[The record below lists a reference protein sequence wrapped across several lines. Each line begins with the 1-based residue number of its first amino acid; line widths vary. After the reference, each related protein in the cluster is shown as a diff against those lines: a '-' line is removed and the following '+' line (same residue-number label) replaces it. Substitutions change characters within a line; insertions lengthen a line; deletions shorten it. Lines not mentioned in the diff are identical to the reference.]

1 MKKVIILFI
10 LLMLILCGCNS
21 EPNVPVQPTAQPTSP
36 TTAQS
41 GSVPTTSPTAV
52 PTEALT
58 QAPAQQ
64 KVLLELREFKLD
76 ESSYEGMEAET
87 EEISILLEDL
97 VLPETALKTYE
108 NDPFLS
114 SVAATLEKEVGL
126 TLDEHWKFYIHY
138 YTPEQD
144 QGTLAMTYWVDGI
157 IATNRAVTIHIDNG
171 TAHTAVYSYLDSP
184 LDEETLLKKYEHFI
198 NTHEQQ
204 RENLLGEG
212 FEINAE
218 STLYTYNFR
227 TDQLRYTYNIFY
239 RHIETGII
247 DNSYGT
253 ELVIE

>member
-10 LLMLILCGCNS
+10 LVVLMLCGCNS
-21 EPNVPVQPTAQPTSP
+21 EPTISIRPTAQPVP
-36 TTAQS
+36 HTTAQS
-41 GSVPTTSPTAV
+41 TETSTTHPTTA
-52 PTEALT
+52 PTE
-58 QAPAQQ
+58 APAQQ

-87 EEISILLEDL
+87 EEISIQLENL

-144 QGTLAMTYWVDGI
+144 QGMLAMTYWVDGI
-157 IATNRAVTIHIDNG
+157 IATNRAVTIYIENG
-171 TAHTAVYSYLDSP
+171 TAHTAVYSYLNSS
-184 LDEETLLKKYEHFI
+184 LDEEPLLEKYKHFV

-204 RENLLGEG
+204 RENILGEG
-212 FEINAE
+212 FEIYAE

>member
-10 LLMLILCGCNS
+10 LLILILCGCNS
-21 EPNVPVQPTAQPTSP
+21 EPKDPVQPTAQPTSP

-41 GSVPTTSPTAV
+41 GSVSTTNPTTA
-52 PTEALT
+52 PTE
-58 QAPAQQ
+58 APAQQ

-97 VLPETALKTYE
+97 FLPETALKTYE

-157 IATNRAVTIHIDNG
+157 IATNRAVTIHIENG

-184 LDEETLLKKYEHFI
+184 LDEEALMEKYEHFV

>member
-10 LLMLILCGCNS
+10 LLILILCGCNS
-21 EPNVPVQPTAQPTSP
+21 EPKDPVQPTAQPTSP

-41 GSVPTTSPTAV
+41 GSVSTKNPTTA
-52 PTEALT
+52 PTE
-58 QAPAQQ
+58 APAQQ

-87 EEISILLEDL
+87 EKISILLEDL

-108 NDPFLS
+108 NDPVLS

-126 TLDEHWKFYIHY
+126 TLDERWKFYIHY

-157 IATNRAVTIHIDNG
+157 IATNRAVTIHIENG

-184 LDEETLLKKYEHFI
+184 LDEEALLEKYEHFI

>member
-10 LLMLILCGCNS
+10 LLILILCGCNS
-21 EPNVPVQPTAQPTSP
+21 EPKDPVQPTAQPTSP

-41 GSVPTTSPTAV
+41 GSVSTTNPTTA
-52 PTEALT
+52 PTE
-58 QAPAQQ
+58 APAQQ

-97 VLPETALKTYE
+97 FLPETALKTYE

-126 TLDEHWKFYIHY
+126 TLDKHWKFYIHY

-157 IATNRAVTIHIDNG
+157 IATNRAVTIHIENG
-171 TAHTAVYSYLDSP
+171 TARTAVYSYLDSP
-184 LDEETLLKKYEHFI
+184 LDEEALLKKYEHFV

-218 STLYTYNFR
+218 STLYTYNFH

>member
-1 MKKVIILFI
+1 MKKVIILFT
-10 LLMLILCGCNS
+10 LLVLILCGCNL
-21 EPNVPVQPTAQPTSP
+21 EPKIPVQPTAQPAP
-36 TTAQS
+36 LTTAQS
-41 GSVPTTSPTAV
+41 GSVPTTTPTTA
-52 PTEALT
+52 PAEALT
-58 QAPAQQ
+58 QTPVQQ

-87 EEISILLEDL
+87 EEISIQLENL

-108 NDPFLS
+108 NDTFLS

-157 IATNRAVTIHIDNG
+157 IATNRAVTIHIENG

-184 LDEETLLKKYEHFI
+184 LDEEPLLEKYKHFV

-204 RENLLGEG
+204 RENILGEA
-212 FEINAE
+212 FEIYAE
-218 STLYTYNFR
+218 STLYSYNFR
-227 TDQLRYTYNIFY
+227 TEQLRYTYNIFY

-247 DNSYGT
+247 DNSFGT

>member
-10 LLMLILCGCNS
+10 LVVLILCGCNLKPKS
-21 EPNVPVQPTAQPTSP
+21 PVQPTAQPAPP

-41 GSVPTTSPTAV
+41 GSVPTTTPTTA

-58 QAPAQQ
+58 QAPVQQ

-87 EEISILLEDL
+87 EEISIQLENL
-97 VLPETALKTYE
+97 VLPETALKPYE

-126 TLDEHWKFYIHY
+126 TLDEHWKYYIHY

-157 IATNRAVTIHIDNG
+157 IATNRAVTIHIENG

-184 LDEETLLKKYEHFI
+184 LDEEALLEKYEHFI

-212 FEINAE
+212 FEIYAE
-218 STLYTYNFR
+218 STLYSYNFR
-227 TDQLRYTYNIFY
+227 TEQLRYTYNIFY

-253 ELVIE
+253 EFVIE

>member
-1 MKKVIILFI
+1 MKKVIILCI
-10 LLMLILCGCNS
+10 LLILTLCGCNS
-21 EPNVPVQPTAQPTSP
+21 EPKDPVQPAVQPASP
-36 TTAQS
+36 ITAQS
-41 GSVPTTSPTAV
+41 GSVPTTIPTSA
-52 PTEALT
+52 PTEAPT
-58 QAPAQQ
+58 QAHTQQ

-114 SVAATLEKEVGL
+114 SVAATLESELGL
-126 TLDEHWKFYIHY
+126 TLDGHWKFYIHY

-144 QGTLAMTYWVDGI
+144 QGILSMTYWVDGI
-157 IATNRAVTIHIDNG
+157 IATNRAVTIHIENG

-184 LDEETLLKKYEHFI
+184 LDKETLLEKYEHFI

-204 RENLLGEG
+204 RKNLLGEA
-212 FEINAE
+212 FEIYAE
-218 STLYTYNFR
+218 STLYSYNFR
-227 TDQLRYTYNIFY
+227 TEQLRYTYNIFY

-247 DNSYGT
+247 DNSFGT